1 MTENHYSTL
10 AKEIKEITEIEKPE
24 AKNLERLRELLNEYL
39 KPIQGD
45 DQNTINSYRIRDI
58 FSLTSFAKGRI
69 DLIAQYP
76 DLSASIAKDTLR
88 RLGRVPADCISLV
101 SDFAEHK
108 DSASVIYAYMIN
120 SRPKQY
126 YEVNRYVN
134 REMFLDLFGTGVR
147 TKGVRKNL
155 AQLGVSEKSLDDYE
169 SFLLNDMHYLMKP
182 RDVEFA
188 ALFHDSEALM
198 DTLMCGREWKRHA
211 FLLNLLDGLDKV
223 TLNERKF
230 PKMAKVIMD
239 LIDNHIRSEYSR
251 YMPELYK
258 EALHAI
264 AKMGAKPGYQKS
276 GVLNA
281 QIEQLVADHPEA
293 LTLNSAFNAAI
304 ATGFKSEV
312 MRGILNSPVAREIE
326 NLPEKEQMSLIKK
339 VASTKVTPYR
349 LVEEFG
355 LKIGG
360 KNLLKIKRESV
371 IKDFGL

>member
-1 MTENHYSTL
+1 MTENHYTIL
-10 AKEIKEITEIEKPE
+10 VEEIDEIIKIEQPE
-24 AKNLERLRELLNEYL
+24 AKNLERLDDLLREYL
-39 KPIQGD
+39 KPIQGA
-45 DQNTINSYRIRDI
+45 DQKATGSYRIREI
-58 FSLTSFAKGRI
+58 YSLTSFAKGKI
-69 DLIAQYP
+69 DLLAKYP
-76 DLSASIAKDTLR
+76 NLSASIAKHALR
-88 RLGRVPADCISLV
+88 RLGRVPTDSISIV
-101 SDFAEHK
+101 SDFTEHK

-155 AQLGVSEKSLDDYE
+155 AQLGVNQKSLDDYE

-182 RDVEFA
+182 HDVEFA
-188 ALFHDSEALM
+188 ALLHDSEDLMDALM
-198 DTLMCGREWKRHA
+198 DGREWKRHEILA
-211 FLLNLLDGLDKV
+211 NLLSGLDKV

-230 PKMAKVIMD
+230 PKMAKVIVD
-239 LIDNHIRSEYSR
+239 LIDNHIGSEYSR

-276 GVLNA
+276 GVLNE
-281 QIEQLVADHPEA
+281 QIEQLVADHPES
-293 LTLNSAFNAAI
+293 LTLDSAFNAAI
-304 ATGFKSEV
+304 ATGFKPAV
-312 MRGILNSPVAREIE
+312 MRDILNSPVAKEIVS
-326 NLPEKEQMSLIKK
+326 LSDKEQMSLIKK

-355 LKIGG
+355 LKIGD